1 METKK
6 KRTTLNDLGEML
18 AHVVKHM
25 ATKEE
30 LAEVKEDI
38 VGIKQDIVGVKED
51 IVSVKQDIVGIKEEL
66 TAVKNTMATAS
77 ELDIVRR
84 DVAIIKEKTES
95 HDGFAKEIDHTIS
108 RIVVIEKHLGLAK

>member
-6 KRTTLNDLGEML
+6 KRMTLNDLGEML
-18 AHVVKHM
+18 THVVKHM

-30 LAEVKEDI
+30 LAEVKED
-38 VGIKQDIVGVKED
+38 
-51 IVSVKQDIVGIKEEL
+51 L
-66 TAVKNTMATAS
+66 ATVKNTMATAS

-84 DVAIIKEKTES
+84 DVEIIKKKTES

-108 RIVVIEKHLGLAK
+108 RIVVIEKHLGIST